1 MSALTN
7 TIEID
12 RPPDEVFA
20 YASDPLHF
28 PEWQPDV
35 LEVHFEGAGG
45 GEVGSRFTTTRR
57 IGPDEYTMTQ
67 EITEVE
73 PSHRFAAQGVD
84 GPIRP
89 HASIDVEP
97 LDGGARSRVTFE
109 LDFEGEGFGKAF
121 VPAVRELAARGAPAS
136 YRRLKERLEARG

>member
-12 RPPDEVFA
+12 RPPAEVFA

-28 PEWQPDV
+28 PEWQADV
-35 LEVHFEGAGG
+35 LEVHFEVEGSR
-45 GEVGSRFTTTRR
+45 EVGSRFTTTRR
-57 IGPDEYTMTQ
+57 IGPNERTMTQ
-67 EITEVE
+67 EIAEDE
-73 PSHRFAAQGVD
+73 APHRFAAHGVA
-84 GPIRP
+84 GPIRA

-109 LDFEGEGFGKAF
+109 LDFEGHGFGKALL
-121 VPAVRELAARGAPAS
+121 PAVRRLAARGAPAS
-136 YRRLKERLEARG
+136 HRRLKELLEARG

>member
-12 RPPDEVFA
+12 RPPVDVFV

-28 PEWQPDV
+28 PEWQVDV

-45 GEVGSRFTTTRR
+45 RQLGSRFTTTRR
-57 IGPDEYTMTQ
+57 IGPNERTMTQ
-67 EITEVE
+67 EITEDE
-73 PSHRFAAQGVD
+73 PPHRFAAHGID

-97 LDGGARSRVTFE
+97 LDNGTRSRVTFE
-109 LDFEGEGFGKAF
+109 LDFEGHGVGKAL
-121 VPAVRELAARGAPAS
+121 VPAVRRLAARGAPAS
-136 YRRLKERLEARG
+136 HRRLKVRLEAHG

>member
-12 RPPDEVFA
+12 RRPDEVFA

-28 PEWQPDV
+28 PEWQADV
-35 LEVHFEGAGG
+35 LEVHFEGTGG
-45 GEVGSRFTTTRR
+45 MEVGSRFTTTRK
-57 IGPDEYTMTQ
+57 IGPNERTMTQ
-67 EITEVE
+67 EITEVQ
-73 PSHRFAAQGVD
+73 PPRRFAAHGVD

-97 LDGGARSRVTFE
+97 LDDGERSRVTFE
-109 LDFEGEGFGKAF
+109 LDFEGHGFGKAL
-121 VPAVRELAARGAPAS
+121 VSAVRQLASRGAPAS
-136 YRRLKERLEARG
+136 HKRLKERLEAHG